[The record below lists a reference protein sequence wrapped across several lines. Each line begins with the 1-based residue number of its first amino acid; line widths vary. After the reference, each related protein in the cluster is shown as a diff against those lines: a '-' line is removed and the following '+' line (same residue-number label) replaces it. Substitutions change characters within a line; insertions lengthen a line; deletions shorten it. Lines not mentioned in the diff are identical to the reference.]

1 MEVDIYEAKA
11 HLAQL
16 LKSVAIGEEVIITE
30 AGKPI
35 AKLMPIQSEG
45 SHFRLGSA
53 GGEFT
58 VPDDFND
65 PDPEIEALFY
75 DGDIFPSKNVSDK

>member
-1 MEVDIYEAKA
+1 
-11 HLAQL
+11 
-16 LKSVAIGEEVIITE
+16 
-30 AGKPI
+30 
-35 AKLMPIQSEG
+35 MPIQSEG

-53 GGEFT
+53 DGEFT

-75 DGDIFPSKNVSDK
+75 EGDIFPSKNVSDK